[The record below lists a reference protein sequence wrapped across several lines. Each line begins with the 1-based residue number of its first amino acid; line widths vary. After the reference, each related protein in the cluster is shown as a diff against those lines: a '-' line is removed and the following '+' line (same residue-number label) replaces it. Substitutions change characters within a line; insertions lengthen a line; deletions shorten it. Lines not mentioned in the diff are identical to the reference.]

1 MRRPVAVS
9 RGKIVASSSVQWG
22 NMPNGRGAGGLNER
36 GQHAMRV
43 VLADDH
49 PLYLEA
55 LRTALRD
62 REIDVVG
69 TAGRGDEVV
78 GLVAELAPDAVLL
91 DLEMPGMNGLSCLA
105 ELRARWPE
113 LKVLILSGHDGS
125 ANIERAL
132 SSGAACFVAKTA
144 DIADVIH
151 ALRMVTES
159 RTVHFAPPASAL
171 RVVELPEPE
180 LEQLTR
186 REREILALTAEGLS
200 NSQLARKL
208 WVTEQT
214 VKFHLSNIYRK
225 LEVANRTQAAAR
237 ARQLRLIED
246 VGTQVA

>member
-1 MRRPVAVS
+1 
-9 RGKIVASSSVQWG
+9 
-22 NMPNGRGAGGLNER
+22 
-36 GQHAMRV
+36 MRV

-91 DLEMPGMNGLSCLA
+91 DLEMPGMNGISCLA

-113 LKVLILSGHDGS
+113 LNVLILSGHDGS

-132 SSGAACFVAKTA
+132 ASGAACFVAKTA

-159 RTVHFAPPASAL
+159 RTVHFAPPVSTL
-171 RVVELPEPE
+171 RVVDLPEPE
-180 LEQLTR
+180 PEQLTR

-246 VGTQVA
+246 VGTQVASSA

>member
-1 MRRPVAVS
+1 
-9 RGKIVASSSVQWG
+9 
-22 NMPNGRGAGGLNER
+22 
-36 GQHAMRV
+36 MRV

-55 LRTALRD
+55 LRTALQD

-69 TAGRGDEVV
+69 TASRGDEVV

-132 SSGAACFVAKTA
+132 ASGAACFVAKTA
-144 DIADVIH
+144 DIGDVTH

-159 RTVHFAPPASAL
+159 RTVHFAPPASTL
-171 RVVELPEPE
+171 RVVETPDPEP
-180 LEQLTR
+180 EQLTR